1 MAAWGALL
9 AIIVLG
15 VPHGALDG
23 EIARPYLRARYG
35 RLWFGV
41 FAAPYLGLAAM
52 VLLAWHVAPGLTLAS
67 FLAGSVWHFGSDRP
81 GHADPLDIVVM
92 GGLPIALPSLIHPVA
107 TARVFATVAQVA
119 MPELPHV
126 LFGCSLVWLA
136 AALIWTVRLG
146 PSGRLGDLRLPAI
159 TAAAFL
165 LLPPLVA
172 FALYFVCLHAPQHMR
187 QISHDPA
194 RAPRVT
200 PRNVVL
206 RSLPVTGL
214 TLLIGA
220 MLLPFYGGSGF
231 DRLLALTIQGLAAL
245 TLPHMLLE
253 RVSQGRPPAAD
264 TPVLYRRACAAIGAS
279 RLAAAAD
286 AYLGR
291 RRA

>member
-9 AIIVLG
+9 AIILLG

-23 EIARPYLRARYG
+23 EIARPYLRTRYG
-35 RLWFGV
+35 RLWFVV
-41 FAAPYLGLAAM
+41 FAVPYLGLAAM
-52 VLLAWHVAPGLTLAS
+52 VLLAWHIAPGLTLAS

-81 GHADPLDIVVM
+81 GQANPLGVVIT
-92 GGLPIALPSLIHPVA
+92 GGLPIALPSLFHPVA
-107 TARVFATVAQVA
+107 TAKVFATVAQVA
-119 MPELPHV
+119 MPELPQL
-126 LFGCSLVWLA
+126 LFGCSLAWLG
-136 AALIWTVRLG
+136 AALLWRVRLG
-146 PSGRLGDLRLPAI
+146 PSGRLGDLRVPAI
-159 TAAAFL
+159 MAAAFFL
-165 LLPPLVA
+165 LTPLVA
-172 FALYFVCLHAPQHMR
+172 FALYFVCIHAPEHVR

-214 TLLIGA
+214 TVLIGA

-253 RVSQGRPPAAD
+253 RVSHGRPQAAG
-264 TPVLYRRACAAIGAS
+264 TPVLYRRACDAIGAS
-279 RLAAAAD
+279 RLADAAD
-286 AYLGR
+286 ANLGR